1 MGKNS
6 TSHSNTTTIPQHP
19 THSPGSPWG
28 VEWVGVGRGR
38 ALYVYATGPSASS
51 PPSSPSLLPTPPF
64 PSSDSTILCSVAHIF
79 IRSTD
84 AARRARRLCPPRC
97 GASRRWPV
105 SRGCPCSAPSPE
117 AGDGPQPVCW
127 QLGGPQWRWG
137 EGKVSV
143 GLSQWRNPTRWKSPF
158 EPPSRGR
165 SEVCPYASRGK
176 DLVVVGSLMC
186 ASEKENMVVE
196 SPLSSVKIR
205 SGRFSTCNRA
215 RLLSVEDGQA
225 RVETVHA
232 LSGTIR
238 SRDAG
243 SFILACSS

>member
-1 MGKNS
+1 MGNNS
-6 TSHSNTTTIPQHP
+6 TSHSNTTTTPQHP

-105 SRGCPCSAPSPE
+105 SRGCPCSAPSSE

-137 EGKVSV
+137 GGESEC
-143 GLSQWRNPTRWKSPF
+143 WF
-158 EPPSRGR
+158 EPMTKPHPM
-165 SEVCPYASRGK
+165 EEP
-176 DLVVVGSLMC
+176 
-186 ASEKENMVVE
+186 
-196 SPLSSVKIR
+196 IR
-205 SGRFSTCNRA
+205 TAIARA
-215 RLLSVEDGQA
+215 
-225 RVETVHA
+225 
-232 LSGTIR
+232 
-238 SRDAG
+238 
-243 SFILACSS
+243 F